1 MPAESPP
8 IMSTD
13 RSDQLRAIRDA
24 IVNLKSSPLY
34 EYRVSNRYFPVI
46 GQGDHYADI
55 MFIGEAPG
63 KNEAETGRPFCGA
76 SGRVLD
82 ELLKSIDLK
91 REDVYVTNILKDR
104 PPNNRDPLKN
114 EIELYTPFL
123 EQQIEI
129 IQPKVIATLGRFSM
143 EFILRHFGAYQSNQ
157 KISQLH
163 GTVVKVRTS
172 YGRVSVVPLF
182 HPAAALYNASQRET
196 LEKDFQVL
204 KQFDAPAQPGTMRLL

>member
-1 MPAESPP
+1 
-8 IMSTD
+8 MSTD
-13 RSDQLRAIRDA
+13 RTEQLRAIRDEL
-24 IVNLKSSPLY
+24 VNLVESPLY
-34 EYRVSNRYFPVI
+34 EYRQRNGYFPVI

-82 ELLKSIDLK
+82 ELLASIDLERSK
-91 REDVYVTNILKDR
+91 VYVTNIVKDR
-104 PPNNRDPLKN
+104 PPNNRDPLKT
-114 EIELYTPFL
+114 EIDLYAPFL
-123 EQQIEI
+123 ERQIGI

-143 EFILRHFGAYQSNQ
+143 EFILRRFGAFQANQ

-163 GTVVKVRTS
+163 GTIIKVRTA
-172 YGRVSVVPLF
+172 YGRASVVPQY

-204 KQFDAPAQPGTMRLL
+204 KQFIGKRESGTMKLL